1 MVLLLIGRERPMSR
15 AAIHP
20 IIKDV
25 FKQAADQ
32 LRMRLSMSR
41 RELEKAPLSRLE
53 IAELV

>member
-41 RELEKAPLSRLE
+41 REREKAPLSRLE